1 MLYIKN
7 KVKYPLA
14 FKIVKNGKEEKIVFD
29 CLRVFRDTGNIATTG
44 ITPVSEED
52 FEALNKLKIF
62 QKHFEE
68 GLLEKTVKQETT
80 AEANRN
86 EALAKENEVLKKQLA
101 EKDKES
107 KKLDE
112 TKAENENLKKQLEA
126 LQKGKTKGKSKDK
139 VDETE
144 GF

>member
-44 ITPVSEED
+44 VTPVLEED

-62 QKHFEE
+62 QKHFKE

-112 TKAENENLKKQLEA
+112 AKAENESLKKQLEA
-126 LQKGKTKGKSKDK
+126 LQKGEAKGKSKDK